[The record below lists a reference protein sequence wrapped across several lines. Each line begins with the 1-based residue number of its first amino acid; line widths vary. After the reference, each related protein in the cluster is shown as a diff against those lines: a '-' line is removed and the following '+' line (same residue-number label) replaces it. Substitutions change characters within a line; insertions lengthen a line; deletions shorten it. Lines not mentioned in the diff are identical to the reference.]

1 MNTEPMSSTFR
12 SLIIL
17 VTLSVP
23 IILFSSCK
31 KEEVKNTEQEK
42 QKASSAIDPK
52 DTIIIKQL
60 SETDSSNEP
69 DKTLFVALNPE
80 ESGIQSEIKQ
90 NPEHPYSFFYNS
102 GLEASGIAVGDVDND
117 GLPDLF
123 LASSPGGNRLYRQVS
138 PLKFKD
144 ITQGSG
150 LEKDNAWGRGA
161 SIIDIDNDGD
171 LDIYVAN
178 YGQENSLYINTGKEG
193 DTVKFV
199 ERAKE
204 SGLNT
209 IDASLMP
216 SFCDYDKDGDLD
228 LYLITNEYRL
238 PPNLTPPDPKKM
250 IGKGPE
256 GKPALIPPYDKV
268 FKLLVKQTPKGPM
281 IKWDKIGRPDYLYR
295 NNGDGTFEDVT
306 QNAGIIPGD
315 GRGLSATWW
324 DYNDDGLP
332 DLYVGNDWGDRDYLY
347 HNNGDGTFRDAIEEA
362 VPYTTMFSMGAD
374 AGDLN
379 NDGRVDFIL
388 ADMSGTTHYK
398 RKISMGSME
407 ASTTEFMLKA
417 RPPQNMRNVVFYN
430 TGTRRLLESAYL
442 VGMANSDW
450 TWSVKI
456 DDLNNDGRSDVFFT
470 NGMEQNIREIED
482 GTEKTKTEAQNLRK
496 ENNLVFKNLGNY
508 KFSESGKDWGLDHFG
523 FSLAAVNCDFDRDG
537 DIDVFVMHRDE
548 PPILY
553 KNTSKDSGTLIK
565 LNGTKSN
572 RNGIGTKVTIETD
585 SGTFVKQI
593 NVARGYLSSDEA
605 IAHFGITNET
615 EINRLAVHWPSG
627 INQEFKGLEGGKIY
641 EITESAN
648 NSLASVND
656 NKDKAL
662 FKINTS
668 LSGVRHKELNY
679 DDFEHQ
685 PLLPNKLSQL
695 GPGIA
700 VGDIDNDGDEDFIL
714 GGAKGSLTQILKN
727 KGDGN
732 FSKPET
738 IEGSMNF
745 EDMGLLLADTEGDG
759 DLDLIAVSG
768 GVESSGALLQD
779 RLYINDG
786 NGNFLLAPN
795 TYLPVDTDSGG
806 PIATADIDRDGD
818 LDIFIG
824 GRVIGK
830 KYPTAPRSRLLINVD
845 GKFQEA
851 AKEMAPS
858 LSSLGLVT
866 GATFT
871 DINDDGWQDLII
883 AREWGPITYLQNEK
897 GKFNDLTKESG
908 LEKISGWWNGVNT
921 ADLDL
926 DGDIDIVA
934 SNFGI
939 NTKYHASDD
948 HPVLLYYGKFGTDQM
963 RLVEAEYEN
972 GQLFPV
978 RGKSCSTRA
987 IPHLAERFNTFH
999 SFALAELNQV
1009 YTPKEMEDS
1018 LKFSITE
1025 LNSGVLIND
1034 GNGKFSFQELP
1045 KVAQVAPCFGIVIED
1060 MNGDGF
1066 PDLFLAQNFYHPQ
1079 VETGRMSGGM
1089 SLMLTGNGDG
1099 TFEALWPHQSGIIIS
1114 SDAKSASKTDLN
1126 GDSLP
1131 DILISSN
1138 DGPMTS
1144 YITDADV
1151 NNANKI
1157 RVVLK
1162 GEKGNVRAIGA
1173 KVTATYS
1180 DSSKHSKE
1188 VQAGTGYLS
1197 QSTPHLFFG
1206 AKGKTLQ
1213 SLKVRWPDGKV
1224 TDHKFDSDGKTITL
1238 SKS

>member
-1 MNTEPMSSTFR
+1 MNAVPISSTIR

-17 VTLSVP
+17 VTFAVP
-23 IILFSSCK
+23 FVLFSACK
-31 KEEVKNTEQEK
+31 KKEAESTTQEVQKTSSPNTEK
-42 QKASSAIDPK
+42 
-52 DTIIIKQL
+52 TIIAKPL
-60 SETDSSNEP
+60 SKIDGSENSN
-69 DKTLFVALNPE
+69 KTLFVALNPQ
-80 ESGIQSEIKQ
+80 ESGIQSDVKQ
-90 NPEHPYSFFYNS
+90 NLNHPYSFFYNS
-102 GLEASGIAVGDVDND
+102 GLEASGVAVGDIDND

-138 PLKFKD
+138 PLKFED

-178 YGQENSLYINTGKEG
+178 YGQENSLYINSGKEG
-193 DTVKFV
+193 GTVKFV

-204 SGLNT
+204 SGLDT

-250 IGKGPE
+250 IGKGPN
-256 GKPALIPPYDKV
+256 GRPALIPPYDKV

-295 NNGDGTFEDVT
+295 NNGNGTFEEVT
-306 QNAGIIPGD
+306 TKAGIIPGE

-374 AGDLN
+374 TGDLN
-379 NDGRVDFIL
+379 NDGKVDFIL

-417 RPPQNMRNVVFYN
+417 RPPQNMRNVVYYN
-430 TGTRRLLESAYL
+430 TGTRRVLESAYL

-456 DDLNNDGRSDVFFT
+456 DDLDNDGRSDVFFT
-470 NGMEQNIREIED
+470 NGMEQNIREVEE
-482 GTEKTKTEAQNLRK
+482 GKEKTETETQNLRK
-496 ENNLVFKNLGNY
+496 ENNLVFQNLGNY
-508 KFSESGKDWGLDHFG
+508 KFTESGKEWGLDHFG

-553 KNTSKDSGTLIK
+553 KNTSKNSGTLIK

-572 RNGIGTKVTIETD
+572 RSGIGTKVTIETD
-585 SGTFVKQI
+585 SGTFAKQI
-593 NVARGYLSSDEA
+593 NLARGYLSSDEA
-605 IAHFGITNET
+605 MAHFGITNNT
-615 EINRLAVHWPSG
+615 KINRLLVDWPSG
-627 INQEFKGLEGGKIY
+627 TTQEFKQLEGGTLY
-641 EITESAN
+641 EITESESH
-648 NSLASVND
+648 SLASSKSQKN
-656 NKDKAL
+656 NTL

-668 LSGVRHKELNY
+668 LSGVRHKELNF
-679 DDFEHQ
+679 DDFKDQ

-700 VGDIDNDGDEDFIL
+700 VGDIDSDGDEDFIL

-727 KGDGN
+727 KGNGS
-732 FSKPET
+732 FSKPEP
-738 IEGSMNF
+738 IEGSIDY
-745 EDMGLLLADTEGDG
+745 EDMGLLLVDTDGDG
-759 DLDLIAVSG
+759 DMDLITVSG
-768 GVESSGALLQD
+768 GIESSGELLQD

-786 NGNFLLAPN
+786 TGNFVLAPDSYFP
-795 TYLPVDTDSGG
+795 TDSDSGG
-806 PIATADIDRDGD
+806 PIAAADIDHDGD

-830 KYPTAPRSRLLINVD
+830 KYPTAPKSRLLINVD
-845 GKFQEA
+845 GKF
-851 AKEMAPS
+851 KESVEQLAPS

-883 AREWGPITYLQNEK
+883 AREWGPITYLQNNK
-897 GKFNDLTKESG
+897 GKFTDLTKESG
-908 LEKISGWWNGVNT
+908 LDKIPGWWNGVNA

-934 SNFGI
+934 TNFGL
-939 NTKYHASDD
+939 NTKYHASED
-948 HPVLLYYGKFGTDQM
+948 HPVLLYYGKFGTDEM

-987 IPHLAERFNTFH
+987 IPHLADRFNTFH

-1009 YTPKEMEDS
+1009 YTPKEMNDS
-1018 LKFSITE
+1018 QKFTITE
-1025 LNSGVLIND
+1025 LNSGVLLND
-1034 GNGKFSFQELP
+1034 GKGQFSFQNLP
-1045 KVAQVAPCFGIVIED
+1045 KMAQVAPCFGIVIED
-1060 MNGDGF
+1060 MNGDSF
-1066 PDLFLAQNFYHPQ
+1066 PDLLLAQNFHHPQ

-1089 SLMLTGNGDG
+1089 SLMLAGVGDG
-1099 TFEALWPHQSGIIIS
+1099 TFTTVWPGKSGIIVP
-1114 SDAKSASKTDLN
+1114 SDAKSASKADLN

-1144 YITDADV
+1144 YTTNATV
-1151 NNANKI
+1151 NNTKRI
-1157 RVVLK
+1157 RVILK
-1162 GEKGNVRAIGA
+1162 GQRMNVHAIGA
-1173 KVTATYS
+1173 KVTANYS
-1180 DSSKHSKE
+1180 DSSKHLKE
-1188 VQAGTGYLS
+1188 VKAGAGYLS
-1197 QSTPHLFFG
+1197 QSTSHLFFG
-1206 AKGKTLQ
+1206 ANGKTIQ
-1213 SLKVRWPDGKV
+1213 SFKVRWPDGKV
-1224 TDHKFDSDGKTITL
+1224 TDHKFDGTSRVITL

>member
-1 MNTEPMSSTFR
+1 MNTEPISSTFR

-17 VTLSVP
+17 VTFSIPFV
-23 IILFSSCK
+23 LFSSCK
-31 KEEVKNTEQEK
+31 KKETENTTQGI
-42 QKASSAIDPK
+42 QKTSSLDTK
-52 DTIIIKQL
+52 KETIIAKSL
-60 SETDSSNEP
+60 SEIDNSENSK
-69 DKTLFVALNPE
+69 KTLFVALTPE
-80 ESGIQSEIKQ
+80 ESGIQSEVKQ
-90 NPEHPYSFFYNS
+90 NLKHPYSFFYNS
-102 GLEASGIAVGDVDND
+102 GLEASGVAVGDIDGD

-123 LASSPGGNRLYRQVS
+123 LASSPGGNRLYRQIS
-138 PLKFKD
+138 PLKFED
-144 ITQGSG
+144 VTQGSG

-171 LDIYVAN
+171 LDIYIAN

-193 DTVKFV
+193 GTVKFI

-204 SGLNT
+204 SGLDT

-250 IGKGPE
+250 IGKGPN
-256 GKPALIPPYDKV
+256 GRPTLISPYDKV

-295 NNGDGTFEDVT
+295 NNGNGTFEEVT
-306 QNAGIIPGD
+306 NKAGIIPGE

-374 AGDLN
+374 TGDLN
-379 NDGRVDFIL
+379 NDGRIDFIL

-417 RPPQNMRNVVFYN
+417 RPPQNMRNVVYYN
-430 TGTRRLLESAYL
+430 TGTRRVLESAYL

-456 DDLNNDGRSDVFFT
+456 DDLDNDGRSDVFFT
-470 NGMEQNIREIED
+470 NGMEQNIREVEE
-482 GTEKTKTEAQNLRK
+482 GAEKTETETQNLRK
-496 ENNLVFKNLGNY
+496 ENNLVFQNLGDY
-508 KFSESGKDWGLDHFG
+508 KFSESGKGWGLDHFG

-553 KNTSKDSGTLIK
+553 KNTSKNSGTLIK

-572 RNGIGTKVTIETD
+572 RNGIGTKITIETD
-585 SGTFVKQI
+585 SGTFAKQI

-605 IAHFGITNET
+605 MAHFGITENT
-615 EINRLAVHWPSG
+615 KINRLRVDWPSG
-627 INQEFKGLEGGKIY
+627 IKQEFKQLEGGTLY
-641 EITESAN
+641 EITESES
-648 NSLASVND
+648 NSLASSNAPK
-656 NKDKAL
+656 NNTL

-668 LSGVRHKELNY
+668 LSGVRHKELNF
-679 DDFEHQ
+679 DDFKDQ

-700 VGDIDNDGDEDFIL
+700 VGDIDSDGDEDFIL
-714 GGAKGSLTQILKN
+714 GGAKGSLTQIVKN

-732 FSKPET
+732 FSKPES
-738 IEGSMNF
+738 IEGSIDY
-745 EDMGLLLADTEGDG
+745 EDMGILLADTDGDG
-759 DLDLIAVSG
+759 DLDLIVVSG
-768 GVESSGALLQD
+768 GIESSGELLQD

-786 NGNFLLAPN
+786 TGNFLLAPDS
-795 TYLPVDTDSGG
+795 YLPLDSDSGG

-830 KYPTAPRSRLLINVD
+830 KYPAAPRSRLLINVD
-845 GKFQEA
+845 GKF
-851 AKEMAPS
+851 KESAEQIAPS

-871 DINDDGWQDLII
+871 DINDDGWQDLLI
-883 AREWGPITYLQNEK
+883 ALEWGPITYLQNEK
-897 GKFNDLTKESG
+897 GKFTNLTKDAG
-908 LEKISGWWNGVNT
+908 LDKIPGWWNGVNA

-934 SNFGI
+934 SNFGL

-948 HPVLLYYGKFGTDQM
+948 HPVLLYYGKFGTDDM

-987 IPHLAERFNTFH
+987 IPHLANRFNTFH

-1009 YTPKEMEDS
+1009 YTPQEMKDS
-1018 LKFSITE
+1018 QKFSITE
-1025 LNSGVLIND
+1025 LNSGVLLND
-1034 GNGKFSFQELP
+1034 GNGQFSFQNLP
-1045 KVAQVAPCFGIVIED
+1045 KIAQVAPCFGIVIED
-1060 MNGDGF
+1060 MNGDSF
-1066 PDLFLAQNFYHPQ
+1066 PDLLLAQNFHHPQ

-1089 SLMLTGNGDG
+1089 SLMLAGLGDG
-1099 TFEALWPHQSGIIIS
+1099 TFKTVWPDKSGVIVP
-1114 SDAKSASKTDLN
+1114 SDAKSVCKADLN

-1138 DGPMTS
+1138 DGPITS
-1144 YITDADV
+1144 YTTNDAV
-1151 NNANKI
+1151 NNTNKI
-1157 RVVLK
+1157 RVILK
-1162 GEKGNVRAIGA
+1162 GQQMNIHAIGA
-1173 KVTATYS
+1173 KVTANYS
-1180 DSSKHSKE
+1180 DSSKHLKE
-1188 VQAGTGYLS
+1188 VKAGAGYLS

-1206 AKGKTLQ
+1206 ANDKTIR
-1213 SLKVRWPDGKV
+1213 SFKVRWPDGKV
-1224 TDHKFDSDGKTITL
+1224 TDHKFDGKSRVITL

>member
-1 MNTEPMSSTFR
+1 MSTTSIFSTFR

-17 VTLSVP
+17 VALSVSLV
-23 IILFSSCK
+23 LFSSCNK
-31 KEEVKNTEQEK
+31 KEAANNTQRT
-42 QKASSAIDPK
+42 SSADDK
-52 DTIIIKQL
+52 NGTILARPL
-60 SETDSSNEP
+60 SRVDGSSDSS
-69 DKTLFVALNPE
+69 KTLFRALNPE
-80 ESGIQSEIKQ
+80 ESGIQSEVKQ
-90 NPEHPYSFFYNS
+90 NLKHPYSFFYNS
-102 GLEASGIAVGDVDND
+102 GLEASGIAVGDIDGD

-193 DTVKFV
+193 GTVQFV

-204 SGLNT
+204 SGLGT

-216 SFCDYDKDGDLD
+216 SFCDYDNDGDLD

-238 PPNLTPPDPKKM
+238 PPDLTPPDPKKM
-250 IGKGPE
+250 IGKGPN
-256 GKPALIPPYDKV
+256 GRPMLIPPYDKV

-295 NNGDGTFEDVT
+295 NNGNGTFEEIT
-306 QNAGIIPGD
+306 EEAGIIPGG

-332 DLYVGNDWGDRDYLY
+332 DLYVGNDWGDRDFLY

-374 AGDLN
+374 TGDLN
-379 NDGRVDFIL
+379 NDGKVDFIL

-417 RPPQNMRNVVFYN
+417 RPPQNMRNVVYYN
-430 TGTRRLLESAYL
+430 TGTRRVLESAYL

-456 DDLNNDGRSDVFFT
+456 DDLNNDGLSDVFFT
-470 NGMEQNIREIED
+470 NGMEQNIREIEE
-482 GTEKTKTEAQNLRK
+482 GSEKTKTETQNLRK
-496 ENNLVFKNLGNY
+496 ENNLVFQNLGNY

-565 LNGTKSN
+565 LKGTKSN
-572 RNGIGTKVTIETD
+572 RDGIGTKIIAETD
-585 SGTFVKQI
+585 SGHFVKQI
-593 NVARGYLSSDEA
+593 NLARGYLSSDEPV
-605 IAHFGITNET
+605 AHFGITKDT
-615 EINRLAVHWPSG
+615 EISRLLVQWPSG
-627 INQEFKGLEGGKIY
+627 ISQEFKGLKGGSLY
-641 EITESAN
+641 EITESTN
-648 NSLASVND
+648 DSVSSSPTEK
-656 NKDKAL
+656 NKTL
-662 FKINTS
+662 FKVNTG
-668 LSGVRHKELNY
+668 LSGVRHKELKF
-679 DDFEHQ
+679 DDFKDQ

-695 GPGIA
+695 GPGMA
-700 VGDIDNDGDEDFIL
+700 VGDIDGDGDEDFVL
-714 GGAKGSLTQILKN
+714 GGAKGSLTQIIKN
-727 KGDGN
+727 KGNGS
-732 FSKPET
+732 FSKPEP
-738 IEGSMNF
+738 IEGSLNY
-745 EDMGLLLADTEGDG
+745 EDMGILLADTDGDG
-759 DLDLIAVSG
+759 DQDLIVVSG
-768 GVESSGALLQD
+768 GVESSGTLLQD

-786 NGNFLLAPN
+786 TGNFSLAPES
-795 TYLPVDTDSGG
+795 YFPRDTDSGG
-806 PIATADIDRDGD
+806 PITTADVDRDGD

-824 GRVIGK
+824 GRVIEK
-830 KYPTAPRSRLLINVD
+830 KYPTAPRSRLLINTD
-845 GKFQEA
+845 GKF
-851 AKEMAPS
+851 KELDEKLIPA
-858 LSSLGLVT
+858 LSNLGLVT

-883 AREWGPITYLQNEK
+883 TREWGPITYLQNDRGNFTDQTEK
-897 GKFNDLTKESG
+897 SG
-908 LEKISGWWNGVNT
+908 LNKIPGWWNGVSA

-926 DGDIDIVA
+926 DGDVDLVA
-934 SNFGI
+934 SNFGL
-939 NTKYHASDD
+939 NTKYHASND
-948 HPVLLYYGKFGTDQM
+948 HPVLLYYGKFGTDEM

-987 IPHLAERFNTFH
+987 IPHLAQRFNTFH
-999 SFALAELNQV
+999 SFALAELNEV
-1009 YTPKEMEDS
+1009 YTPQEMKGAQ
-1018 LKFSITE
+1018 KFSITE
-1025 LNSGVLIND
+1025 LNSGILLND
-1034 GNGKFSFQELP
+1034 GNAQFNFKKLP
-1045 KVAQVAPCFGIVIED
+1045 KIAQIAPSFGIVVED
-1060 MNGDGF
+1060 MNGDSF
-1066 PDLFLAQNFYHPQ
+1066 PDLFLAQNFYHSQ

-1089 SLMLTGNGDG
+1089 SLMLTGLGDG
-1099 TFEALWPHQSGIIIS
+1099 TFKPLWPSESGIIIP
-1114 SDAKSASKTDLN
+1114 SDAKSACKTDLN
-1126 GDSLP
+1126 GDSIP
-1131 DILISSN
+1131 DILVSSN
-1138 DGPMTS
+1138 DGPVRS
-1144 YITDADV
+1144 YITNADV
-1151 NNANKI
+1151 NNTAKI
-1157 RVVLK
+1157 RVILK
-1162 GEKGNVRAIGA
+1162 GQIRNPNAIGA
-1173 KVTATYS
+1173 KVIAHYS
-1180 DSSKHSKE
+1180 DSSKQMKE
-1188 VQAGTGYLS
+1188 VQAGKGYLS

-1206 AKGKTLQ
+1206 AKGKTIQ
-1213 SLKVRWPDGKV
+1213 RFMIRWPDGEL
-1224 TDHKFDSDGKTITL
+1224 TDHKFDNVSRIVTL
-1238 SKS
+1238 SKP

>member
-1 MNTEPMSSTFR
+1 MNAVPISSTIR

-17 VTLSVP
+17 VTFAVSFV
-23 IILFSSCK
+23 LFSACK
-31 KEEVKNTEQEK
+31 KEKTENTTQEVQKTSSPNAEK
-42 QKASSAIDPK
+42 
-52 DTIIIKQL
+52 TIIAKPL
-60 SETDSSNEP
+60 SKIDGSENSN
-69 DKTLFVALNPE
+69 KTLFVALNPK
-80 ESGIQSEIKQ
+80 ESGIQSDVKQ
-90 NPEHPYSFFYNS
+90 NLNHPYSFFYNS
-102 GLEASGIAVGDVDND
+102 GLEASGVAVGDIDND

-138 PLKFKD
+138 PLKFED

-178 YGQENSLYINTGKEG
+178 YGQENSLYINSGKEG
-193 DTVKFV
+193 GTVKFV

-204 SGLNT
+204 SGLDT

-250 IGKGPE
+250 IGKGPN
-256 GKPALIPPYDKV
+256 GRPALIPPYDKV

-295 NNGDGTFEDVT
+295 NNGNGTFEEVT
-306 QNAGIIPGD
+306 AKAGIIPGE

-374 AGDLN
+374 TGDLN
-379 NDGRVDFIL
+379 NDGKVDFIL

-417 RPPQNMRNVVFYN
+417 RPPQNMRNVVYYN
-430 TGTRRLLESAYL
+430 TGTRRVLESAYL

-456 DDLNNDGRSDVFFT
+456 DDLDNDGRSDVFFT
-470 NGMEQNIREIED
+470 NGMEQNIREVEE
-482 GTEKTKTEAQNLRK
+482 GKENTETETQNLRK
-496 ENNLVFKNLGNY
+496 ENNLVFQNLGNY
-508 KFSESGKDWGLDHFG
+508 KFTESGKEWGLDHFG

-553 KNTSKDSGTLIK
+553 KNTSKNSGTLIK

-572 RNGIGTKVTIETD
+572 RSGIGTKVTIETD
-585 SGTFVKQI
+585 SGTFAKQI
-593 NVARGYLSSDEA
+593 NLARGYLSSDEA
-605 IAHFGITNET
+605 MAHFVITNNT
-615 EINRLAVHWPSG
+615 KINRLLVDWPSG
-627 INQEFKGLEGGKIY
+627 TTQEFKQLEGGTLY
-641 EITESAN
+641 EITESESH
-648 NSLASVND
+648 SLASSKSQKN
-656 NKDKAL
+656 NTL

-668 LSGVRHKELNY
+668 LSGVRHKELNF
-679 DDFEHQ
+679 DDFKDQ

-700 VGDIDNDGDEDFIL
+700 VGDIDSDGDEDFIL

-727 KGDGN
+727 KGNGS
-732 FSKPET
+732 FSKPQP
-738 IEGSMNF
+738 IEGSIDY
-745 EDMGLLLADTEGDG
+745 EDMGLLLVDTDG
-759 DLDLIAVSG
+759 DSDMDLITVSG
-768 GVESSGALLQD
+768 GIESSGELLQD

-786 NGNFLLAPN
+786 TGNFALAPDS
-795 TYLPVDTDSGG
+795 YLPTDSDSGG
-806 PIATADIDRDGD
+806 PIAAADIDHDGD

-824 GRVIGK
+824 GRVIGT
-830 KYPTAPRSRLLINVD
+830 KYPTAPKSRLLINVD
-845 GKFQEA
+845 GKF
-851 AKEMAPS
+851 KESVEQLAPA

-883 AREWGPITYLQNEK
+883 AREWGPITYLQNNK
-897 GKFNDLTKESG
+897 GTFTDLTKESG
-908 LEKISGWWNGVNT
+908 LDKIPGWWNGVNA

-934 SNFGI
+934 TNFGL
-939 NTKYHASDD
+939 NTKYHASED
-948 HPVLLYYGKFGTDQM
+948 HPVLLYYGKFGTDEM

-987 IPHLAERFNTFH
+987 IPHLADRFNTFH

-1009 YTPKEMEDS
+1009 YTPKEMNDS
-1018 LKFSITE
+1018 QKFTITE
-1025 LNSGVLIND
+1025 LNSGVLLND
-1034 GNGKFSFQELP
+1034 GNGQFIFQNLP
-1045 KVAQVAPCFGIVIED
+1045 KMAQVAPCFGIVIED
-1060 MNGDGF
+1060 MNGDSF
-1066 PDLFLAQNFYHPQ
+1066 PDLLLAQNFHHPQ

-1089 SLMLTGNGDG
+1089 SLMLAGAGDG
-1099 TFEALWPHQSGIIIS
+1099 TFTTVWPGKSGIIVP
-1114 SDAKSASKTDLN
+1114 SDAKSASKADLN

-1144 YITDADV
+1144 YTTNATV
-1151 NNANKI
+1151 NNTKKI
-1157 RVVLK
+1157 RVILK
-1162 GEKGNVRAIGA
+1162 GQRMNIHAIGA
-1173 KVTATYS
+1173 KVTANYS
-1180 DSSKHSKE
+1180 DSSKHLKE
-1188 VQAGTGYLS
+1188 VKAGAGYLS
-1197 QSTPHLFFG
+1197 QSTSHLFFG
-1206 AKGKTLQ
+1206 ANGKTIQ
-1213 SLKVRWPDGKV
+1213 SFKVRWPDGKV
-1224 TDHKFDSDGKTITL
+1224 TDHKFDGTSRVITL

>member
-1 MNTEPMSSTFR
+1 MSTTSIFSTFR

-17 VTLSVP
+17 VALSVSLV
-23 IILFSSCK
+23 LFSSCNK
-31 KEEVKNTEQEK
+31 KEAANNTQRT
-42 QKASSAIDPK
+42 SSADDK
-52 DTIIIKQL
+52 NGTILARPL
-60 SETDSSNEP
+60 SRVDGSSDSS
-69 DKTLFVALNPE
+69 KTLFIALNPE
-80 ESGIQSEIKQ
+80 ESGIQSEVKQ
-90 NPEHPYSFFYNS
+90 NLKHPYSFFYNS
-102 GLEASGIAVGDVDND
+102 GLEASGIAVGDIDGD

-193 DTVKFV
+193 GTVQFV

-204 SGLNT
+204 SGLGT

-216 SFCDYDKDGDLD
+216 SFCDYDNDGDLD

-250 IGKGPE
+250 IGKGPN
-256 GKPALIPPYDKV
+256 GKPMLIPPYDKV

-295 NNGDGTFEDVT
+295 NNGNGTFEEIT
-306 QNAGIIPGD
+306 EEAGIIPGG

-332 DLYVGNDWGDRDYLY
+332 DLYVGNDWGDRDFLY

-374 AGDLN
+374 TGDLN
-379 NDGRVDFIL
+379 NDGKVDFIL

-417 RPPQNMRNVVFYN
+417 RPPQNMRNVVYYN
-430 TGTRRLLESAYL
+430 TGTRRVLESAYL

-456 DDLNNDGRSDVFFT
+456 DDLNNDGLSDVFFT
-470 NGMEQNIREIED
+470 NGMEQNIREIEE
-482 GTEKTKTEAQNLRK
+482 GSEKTKTETQNLRK
-496 ENNLVFKNLGNY
+496 ENNLVFQNLGNY

-565 LNGTKSN
+565 LKGTKSN
-572 RNGIGTKVTIETD
+572 RDGIGTKIIAETD
-585 SGTFVKQI
+585 SGHFVKQI
-593 NVARGYLSSDEA
+593 NLARGYLSSDEPV
-605 IAHFGITNET
+605 AHFGITKDT
-615 EINRLAVHWPSG
+615 EISRLLVQWPSG
-627 INQEFKGLEGGKIY
+627 ISQEFKGLKGGSLY
-641 EITESAN
+641 EITESTN
-648 NSLASVND
+648 DSVSSSPTEK
-656 NKDKAL
+656 NKTL
-662 FKINTS
+662 FKVNTG
-668 LSGVRHKELNY
+668 LSGVRHKELKF
-679 DDFEHQ
+679 DDFKDQ

-695 GPGIA
+695 GPGMA
-700 VGDIDNDGDEDFIL
+700 VGDIDGDGDEDFVL
-714 GGAKGSLTQILKN
+714 GGAKGSLTQIIKN
-727 KGDGN
+727 KGNGS
-732 FSKPET
+732 FSKPEP
-738 IEGSMNF
+738 IEGSLNY
-745 EDMGLLLADTEGDG
+745 EDMGILLADTDGDG
-759 DLDLIAVSG
+759 DQDLIVVSG
-768 GVESSGALLQD
+768 GVESSGTLLQD

-786 NGNFLLAPN
+786 TGNFSLAPES
-795 TYLPVDTDSGG
+795 YFPRDTDSGG
-806 PIATADIDRDGD
+806 PITTADVDRDGD

-824 GRVIGK
+824 GRVIEK
-830 KYPTAPRSRLLINVD
+830 KYPTAPRSRLLINTD
-845 GKFQEA
+845 GKF
-851 AKEMAPS
+851 KELDEKLIPA
-858 LSSLGLVT
+858 LSNLGLVT

-883 AREWGPITYLQNEK
+883 TREWGPITYLQNDRGNFTDQTEK
-897 GKFNDLTKESG
+897 SG
-908 LEKISGWWNGVNT
+908 LNKIPGWWNGVSA

-926 DGDIDIVA
+926 DGDIDLVA
-934 SNFGI
+934 SNFGL
-939 NTKYHASDD
+939 NTKYHASND
-948 HPVLLYYGKFGTDQM
+948 HPVLLYYGKFGTDEM

-987 IPHLAERFNTFH
+987 IPHLAQRFNTFH
-999 SFALAELNQV
+999 SFALAELNEV
-1009 YTPKEMEDS
+1009 YTPQEMKGAQ
-1018 LKFSITE
+1018 KFSITE
-1025 LNSGVLIND
+1025 LNSGILLND
-1034 GNGKFSFQELP
+1034 GNAQFNFKKLP
-1045 KVAQVAPCFGIVIED
+1045 KIAQIAPSFGIVVED
-1060 MNGDGF
+1060 MNGDSF
-1066 PDLFLAQNFYHPQ
+1066 PDLFLAQNFYHSQ

-1089 SLMLTGNGDG
+1089 SLMLTGLGDG
-1099 TFEALWPHQSGIIIS
+1099 TFKPMWPSESGIIIP
-1114 SDAKSASKTDLN
+1114 SDAKSACKADLN
-1126 GDSLP
+1126 GDSIP
-1131 DILISSN
+1131 DILVSSN
-1138 DGPMTS
+1138 DGPVRS
-1144 YITDADV
+1144 YITNADV
-1151 NNANKI
+1151 NNTAKI
-1157 RVVLK
+1157 RVILK
-1162 GEKGNVRAIGA
+1162 GQIRNPNAIGA
-1173 KVTATYS
+1173 KVIAHDS
-1180 DSSKHSKE
+1180 DSSKQMKE
-1188 VQAGTGYLS
+1188 VQAGKGYLS

-1206 AKGKTLQ
+1206 AKGKTIQ
-1213 SLKVRWPDGKV
+1213 RFMIRWPDGEL
-1224 TDHKFDSDGKTITL
+1224 TDHKFDNVSRIVTL
-1238 SKS
+1238 SKP

>member
-1 MNTEPMSSTFR
+1 MNTEPISSTLR

-17 VTLSVP
+17 VTFAVP
-23 IILFSSCK
+23 FVLFSSCK
-31 KEEVKNTEQEK
+31 KKETENTAQEVQKTSSLNAEK
-42 QKASSAIDPK
+42 
-52 DTIIIKQL
+52 TIIAKPLLKIDG
-60 SETDSSNEP
+60 SENSN
-69 DKTLFVALNPE
+69 KTLFVALNPE
-80 ESGIQSEIKQ
+80 ESGIQSEVKQ
-90 NPEHPYSFFYNS
+90 NLNHPYSFFYNS
-102 GLEASGIAVGDVDND
+102 GLEASGVAVGDIDND

-123 LASSPGGNRLYRQVS
+123 LASSPSGNRLYRQVS
-138 PLKFKD
+138 PLKFED

-178 YGQENSLYINTGKEG
+178 YGQENSLFINNGKEG
-193 DTVKFV
+193 GTVKFV

-204 SGLNT
+204 SGLDT

-250 IGKGPE
+250 IGKGPN
-256 GKPALIPPYDKV
+256 GRPALISPYDKV

-295 NNGDGTFEDVT
+295 NNGNGTFEEVT
-306 QNAGIIPGD
+306 TKAGIIPGE

-374 AGDLN
+374 TGDLN
-379 NDGRVDFIL
+379 NDGKVDFIL

-417 RPPQNMRNVVFYN
+417 RPPQNMRNVVYYN
-430 TGTRRLLESAYL
+430 TGTRRVLESAYL

-456 DDLNNDGRSDVFFT
+456 DDLDNDGRSDVFFT
-470 NGMEQNIREIED
+470 NGMEQNIREVEE
-482 GTEKTKTEAQNLRK
+482 GKEKTKTETQNLRK
-496 ENNLVFKNLGNY
+496 ENNLVFQNLGNY
-508 KFSESGKDWGLDHFG
+508 KFSESGKSWGLDHFG

-593 NVARGYLSSDEA
+593 NLARGYLSSDEA
-605 IAHFGITNET
+605 IAHFGITKNT
-615 EINRLAVHWPSG
+615 KINRLLVDWPSG
-627 INQEFKGLEGGKIY
+627 KTQEFKQLEGGTLY
-641 EITESAN
+641 EITESESHSIASSNSQKN
-648 NSLASVND
+648 NT
-656 NKDKAL
+656 L

-668 LSGVRHKELNY
+668 LSGLRHKELNF
-679 DDFEHQ
+679 DDFKDQ

-700 VGDIDNDGDEDFIL
+700 VGDIDSDGDEDFIL

-727 KGDGN
+727 KGNGS
-732 FSKPET
+732 FSKPEP
-738 IEGSMNF
+738 IEGSINY
-745 EDMGLLLADTEGDG
+745 EDMGLLLVDTDGDG
-759 DLDLIAVSG
+759 DMDLITVSG
-768 GVESSGALLQD
+768 GIESSGELLQD

-786 NGNFLLAPN
+786 TGNFVLAPN
-795 TYLPVDTDSGG
+795 SYLPADSDSGG
-806 PIATADIDRDGD
+806 PIAAADIDRDGD

-830 KYPTAPRSRLLINVD
+830 KYPTAPRSRLLINID
-845 GKFQEA
+845 GKF
-851 AKEMAPS
+851 KESAEQIAPS

-883 AREWGPITYLQNEK
+883 AREWGPITYLQNNK
-897 GKFNDLTKESG
+897 GKFTDLTKESG
-908 LEKISGWWNGVNT
+908 LDKIPGWWNGVNA

-934 SNFGI
+934 SNFGL

-948 HPVLLYYGKFGTDQM
+948 HPVLLYYGKFGTDEM

-987 IPHLAERFNTFH
+987 IPHLANRFNTFH

-1009 YTPKEMEDS
+1009 YTPQEMDDS
-1018 LKFSITE
+1018 QKFSITE
-1025 LNSGVLIND
+1025 LNSGVLLND
-1034 GNGKFSFQELP
+1034 GNGQFSFKNLP
-1045 KVAQVAPCFGIVIED
+1045 KMAQVAPCYGIVIED
-1060 MNGDGF
+1060 MNGDSF
-1066 PDLFLAQNFYHPQ
+1066 PDLLLAQNFHHPQ

-1089 SLMLTGNGDG
+1089 SLMLAGAGDG
-1099 TFEALWPHQSGIIIS
+1099 TFTTVWPSKSGIIVP
-1114 SDAKSASKTDLN
+1114 SDAKSASKADLN

-1144 YITDADV
+1144 YTTNAAV
-1151 NNANKI
+1151 NNTKKI
-1157 RVVLK
+1157 RVILK
-1162 GEKGNVRAIGA
+1162 GQRMNIHAIGA
-1173 KVTATYS
+1173 KVTANYS
-1180 DSSKHSKE
+1180 DSSKHLKE
-1188 VQAGTGYLS
+1188 VKAGAGYLS
-1197 QSTPHLFFG
+1197 QSTSHLFFG
-1206 AKGKTLQ
+1206 ANGKTIQ
-1213 SLKVRWPDGKV
+1213 SFKIRWPDGKV
-1224 TDHKFDSDGKTITL
+1224 TDHKFDGTSRVITL

>member
-1 MNTEPMSSTFR
+1 MNTEPIFSTFR
-12 SLIIL
+12 PLIIL
-17 VTLSVP
+17 LASSVP
-23 IILFSSCK
+23 FFLFSSCK
-31 KEEVKNTEQEK
+31 KKETENTTQVT
-42 QKASSAIDPK
+42 QKTSSPNANK
-52 DTIIIKQL
+52 ETIIAKEL
-60 SETDSSNEP
+60 SRDNGSEDST
-69 DKTLFVALNPE
+69 KTLFVALNPE
-80 ESGIQSEIKQ
+80 DSGIQSEIKQ
-90 NPEHPYSFFYNS
+90 DLKHPYAFFYNS
-102 GLEASGIAVGDVDND
+102 GLEASGVAVGDIDND

-123 LASSPGGNRLYRQVS
+123 LASSPSGNRLYRQVS
-138 PLKFKD
+138 PLKFED
-144 ITQGSG
+144 VTQGSG

-178 YGQENSLYINTGKEG
+178 YGQENSLYINTGKDG
-193 DTVKFV
+193 GTIKFV
-199 ERAKE
+199 EMAKE
-204 SGLNT
+204 FGLDI

-250 IGKGPE
+250 IGKGPD
-256 GKPALIPPYDKV
+256 GKPTLIAPYDKV

-295 NNGDGTFEDVT
+295 NNGNGTFEEVT
-306 QNAGIIPGD
+306 SEAGIIPGE

-332 DLYVGNDWGDRDYLY
+332 DLYVGNDWGDRDFLY

-374 AGDLN
+374 TGDLN

-417 RPPQNMRNVVFYN
+417 RPPQNMRNVVYYN
-430 TGTRRLLESAYL
+430 TGTRRVLESAYL

-456 DDLNNDGRSDVFFT
+456 DDLDNDGRSDVFFT
-470 NGMEQNIREIED
+470 NGMEQNIREVEE
-482 GTEKTKTEAQNLRK
+482 GGEKTKNETQNLRK
-496 ENNLVFKNLGNY
+496 ENNLVFQNLGNY
-508 KFSESGKDWGLDHFG
+508 KFSETGKSWGLDHFG

-553 KNTSKDSGTLIK
+553 KNTSKNSGTLIK

-572 RNGIGTKVTIETD
+572 SNGLGSKLTIETD

-605 IAHFGITNET
+605 MAHFGITKNT
-615 EINRLAVHWPSG
+615 KINRLVVNWPSG
-627 INQEFKGLEGGKIY
+627 TTQEFKQLEGGTLY
-641 EITESAN
+641 EITESKN
-648 NSLASVND
+648 NLLASSND
-656 NKDKAL
+656 QKNNTL

-668 LSGVRHKELNY
+668 LSGVRHKELNF
-679 DDFEHQ
+679 DDFKDQ

-695 GPGIA
+695 GPGVA

-732 FSKPET
+732 FSKPEP
-738 IEGSMNF
+738 IKGSLNY

-759 DLDLIAVSG
+759 DLDLIIVSG
-768 GVESSGALLQD
+768 GIESSGPLLQD

-786 NGNFLLAPN
+786 TGNFLLAPES
-795 TYLPVDTDSGG
+795 YLPADSDSGG

-830 KYPTAPRSRLLINVD
+830 QYPTAPKSRLLINVD
-845 GKFQEA
+845 GKF
-851 AKEMAPS
+851 KESSEQIAPS

-871 DINDDGWQDLII
+871 DITDDGWQDLII
-883 AREWGPITYLQNEK
+883 ALEWGPITYLQNKE
-897 GKFNDLTKESG
+897 GKFTNLTKESG
-908 LEKISGWWNGVNT
+908 LDKIPGWWNGVNA

-934 SNFGI
+934 SNFGL
-939 NTKYHASDD
+939 NTKYHASED
-948 HPVLLYYGKFGTDQM
+948 HPVLLYYGKFGTDEM

-1009 YTPKEMEDS
+1009 YTPQEMKDS
-1018 LKFSITE
+1018 QKFSITE
-1025 LNSGVLIND
+1025 LNSGVLLND
-1034 GNGKFSFQELP
+1034 GKGQFSFKELP
-1045 KVAQVAPCFGIVIED
+1045 KMAQVAPCFGIAIED
-1060 MNGDGF
+1060 MNGDGI
-1066 PDLFLAQNFYHPQ
+1066 PDIFLAQNFYQTQ

-1089 SLMLTGNGDG
+1089 SLILEGHGDG
-1099 TFEALWPHQSGIIIS
+1099 TFKTVWPQESGIIIS
-1114 SDAKSASKTDLN
+1114 NDAKSAAKADLN

-1138 DGPMTS
+1138 DGPITS
-1144 YITDADV
+1144 YTTNASV
-1151 NNANKI
+1151 NNTNKI
-1157 RVVLK
+1157 RVILRGQNK
-1162 GEKGNVRAIGA
+1162 NIHAIGA
-1173 KVTATYS
+1173 KVIANYS
-1180 DSSKHSKE
+1180 DSSKHLKE
-1188 VQAGTGYLS
+1188 VKAGAGYLS

-1206 AKGKTLQ
+1206 ANGKTIQ
-1213 SLKVRWPDGKV
+1213 SFKVRWPDGKV
-1224 TDHKFDSDGKTITL
+1224 TDHKLDSENRVVTL

>member
-1 MNTEPMSSTFR
+1 MNTEPISFTFR

-17 VTLSVP
+17 VTLSGP
-23 IILFSSCK
+23 FLLFSSCNK
-31 KEEVKNTEQEK
+31 KETDNTAQEI
-42 QKASSAIDPK
+42 QKISSPNAK
-52 DTIIIKQL
+52 KETIIAKPL
-60 SETDSSNEP
+60 SKTDSSE
-69 DKTLFVALNPE
+69 DSKKTLFVALNPE
-80 ESGIQSEIKQ
+80 ESGIQSEVKQ
-90 NPEHPYSFFYNS
+90 NLKHPYSFFYNS
-102 GLEASGIAVGDVDND
+102 GLEASGVAVGDIDGD

-123 LASSPGGNRLYRQVS
+123 LASSPGGNRLYRQIS
-138 PLKFKD
+138 PLKFEDVTK
-144 ITQGSG
+144 GSG
-150 LEKDNAWGRGA
+150 LEKDDAWGRGA

-178 YGQENSLYINTGKEG
+178 YGQENSLYINSGKEG
-193 DTVKFV
+193 STVQFV

-204 SGLNT
+204 FGLNT

-250 IGKGPE
+250 IGKGPD
-256 GKPALIPPYDKV
+256 GRPALISPYDKV

-295 NNGDGTFEDVT
+295 NNGNGTFEEVT
-306 QNAGIIPGD
+306 NKAGIIPGE

-332 DLYVGNDWGDRDYLY
+332 DLYVGNDWGDRDFLY

-374 AGDLN
+374 TGDLN

-417 RPPQNMRNVVFYN
+417 RPPQNMRNVVYYN
-430 TGTRRLLESAYL
+430 TGTRRVLESAYL

-456 DDLNNDGRSDVFFT
+456 DDLDNDGRSDVFFT
-470 NGMEQNIREIED
+470 NGMEQNIREVEE
-482 GTEKTKTEAQNLRK
+482 GTEKTKTETQNLRK

-508 KFSESGKDWGLDHFG
+508 KFSESGKSWGLDHFG

-553 KNTSKDSGTLIK
+553 KNTSKNSGTLIK

-593 NVARGYLSSDEA
+593 NVARGYLSSDEP
-605 IAHFGITNET
+605 IAHFGITKDTN
-615 EINRLAVHWPSG
+615 INRLLVHWPSG
-627 INQEFKGLEGGKIY
+627 INQEFKKLEGGTFY
-641 EITESAN
+641 EITESESNLLAPSNGNKN
-648 NSLASVND
+648 NT
-656 NKDKAL
+656 L

-668 LSGVRHKELNY
+668 LSGVRHKEINF
-679 DDFEHQ
+679 DDFKDQ

-700 VGDIDNDGDEDFIL
+700 VGDIDSDGDEDFIL
-714 GGAKGSLTQILKN
+714 GGAKGSFTQILKN

-732 FSKPET
+732 FSKPES
-738 IEGSMNF
+738 IEGSLNY
-745 EDMGLLLADTEGDG
+745 EDMGLLLADTDGDG
-759 DLDLIAVSG
+759 DQDLIAVSG

-786 NGNFLLAPN
+786 TGNFLLAPDS
-795 TYLPVDTDSGG
+795 YFPVDTDSGG
-806 PIATADIDRDGD
+806 PIATADIDHDGD

-824 GRVIGK
+824 GRVIAK

-845 GKFQEA
+845 GKF
-851 AKEMAPS
+851 KESSEQIAPS

-871 DINDDGWQDLII
+871 DINDDGWQDLVISL
-883 AREWGPITYLQNEK
+883 EWGPITYLQNQK
-897 GKFNDLTKESG
+897 GKFTDLTKETG
-908 LEKISGWWNGVNT
+908 LDKIPGWWNGVNT

-934 SNFGI
+934 TNFGL

-948 HPVLLYYGKFGTDQM
+948 HPVLLYYGKFGTDDM

-1009 YTPKEMEDS
+1009 YTPQEMKGAQ
-1018 LKFSITE
+1018 KFSITE
-1025 LNSGVLIND
+1025 LNSGVLLND
-1034 GNGKFSFQELP
+1034 GNGQFSFQKLP
-1045 KVAQVAPCFGIVIED
+1045 RIAQVAPCFGIVIED
-1060 MNGDGF
+1060 MNGDSF
-1066 PDLFLAQNFYHPQ
+1066 PDLLLAQNFYQTQ

-1089 SLMLTGNGDG
+1089 SLMLEGLGDG
-1099 TFEALWPHQSGIIIS
+1099 TFKSVWPNESGIIIN
-1114 SDAKSASKTDLN
+1114 SDAKSACKADLD

-1138 DGPMTS
+1138 DGPMQS
-1144 YITDADV
+1144 YISNASV
-1151 NNANKI
+1151 NTTKKI
-1157 RVVLK
+1157 RVILK
-1162 GEKGNVRAIGA
+1162 GQSKNINAIGA
-1173 KVTATYS
+1173 KVIANYS
-1180 DSSKHSKE
+1180 DSSKQFKE
-1188 VQAGTGYLS
+1188 VRAGASYLS
-1197 QSTPHLFFG
+1197 QSTPNLFFG
-1206 AKGKTLQ
+1206 TNGKKIQ
-1213 SLKVRWPDGKV
+1213 SFKVRWPDGKE
-1224 TDHKFDSDGKTITL
+1224 TNHEFDNKNRVVTL

>member
-1 MNTEPMSSTFR
+1 MNTEPISSTFR

-17 VTLSVP
+17 VTFSVP
-23 IILFSSCK
+23 FVLFSSCK
-31 KEEVKNTEQEK
+31 KKETENTTQGI
-42 QKASSAIDPK
+42 QKTSPLDTK
-52 DTIIIKQL
+52 KETIIAKSL
-60 SETDSSNEP
+60 SKIDSSENSN
-69 DKTLFVALNPE
+69 KTLFVALTPE
-80 ESGIQSEIKQ
+80 ESGIQSDIKQ
-90 NPEHPYSFFYNS
+90 NLKHPYSFFYNS
-102 GLEASGIAVGDVDND
+102 GLEASGVAVGDID
-117 GLPDLF
+117 GDGQPDLF

-138 PLKFKD
+138 PLKFED
-144 ITQGSG
+144 VTQGSG

-171 LDIYVAN
+171 LDIYIAN

-193 DTVKFV
+193 GTVKFI

-204 SGLNT
+204 FGLNT
-209 IDASLMP
+209 NDASLMP

-250 IGKGPE
+250 IGKGPN
-256 GKPALIPPYDKV
+256 GKPTLISPYDKV

-295 NNGDGTFEDVT
+295 NNGNGTFEEVT
-306 QNAGIIPGD
+306 NKAGIIPGE

-332 DLYVGNDWGDRDYLY
+332 DLYVGNDWGDRDFLY

-374 AGDLN
+374 TGDLN

-417 RPPQNMRNVVFYN
+417 RPPQNMRNVVYYN
-430 TGTRRLLESAYL
+430 TGTRRVLESAYL

-456 DDLNNDGRSDVFFT
+456 DDLDNDGRSDVFFT
-470 NGMEQNIREIED
+470 NGMEQNIREVEE
-482 GTEKTKTEAQNLRK
+482 GAEKTKTETQNLRK
-496 ENNLVFKNLGNY
+496 ENNLVFQNLGNY
-508 KFSESGKDWGLDHFG
+508 KFSESGKRWGLDHFG

-553 KNTSKDSGTLIK
+553 KNTSKNSGTLIK

-585 SGTFVKQI
+585 SGTFAKQI

-605 IAHFGITNET
+605 MAHFGITKNT
-615 EINRLAVHWPSG
+615 KINRLLVDWPSG
-627 INQEFKGLEGGKIY
+627 INQEFKQLEGGTLY
-641 EITESAN
+641 EITESES
-648 NSLASVND
+648 NSLASSNGPKK
-656 NKDKAL
+656 NTL

-668 LSGVRHKELNY
+668 LSGVRHKELNF
-679 DDFEHQ
+679 DDFKDQ

-700 VGDIDNDGDEDFIL
+700 VGDIDSDGDEDFIL

-732 FSKPET
+732 FSKPES
-738 IEGSMNF
+738 IEGSINY
-745 EDMGLLLADTEGDG
+745 EDMGLLLADTDGDG
-759 DLDLIAVSG
+759 DLDLIVVSG
-768 GVESSGALLQD
+768 GIESSGELLQD
-779 RLYINDG
+779 RLYINGGTGD
-786 NGNFLLAPN
+786 FLLAPDS
-795 TYLPVDTDSGG
+795 YLPVDSDSGG

-830 KYPTAPRSRLLINVD
+830 KYPAAPRSRLLINVD
-845 GKFQEA
+845 GKF
-851 AKEMAPS
+851 KESAEQIAPS

-871 DINDDGWQDLII
+871 DINDDGWQDLLI
-883 AREWGPITYLQNEK
+883 ALEWGPITYLQNEK
-897 GKFNDLTKESG
+897 GKFTNLTKEAG
-908 LEKISGWWNGVNT
+908 LDKIPGWWNGVNA

-934 SNFGI
+934 SNFGL

-948 HPVLLYYGKFGTDQM
+948 HPVLLYYGKFGTDDM
-963 RLVEAEYEN
+963 HLVEAEYEN

-987 IPHLAERFNTFH
+987 IPHLADRFNTFH

-1009 YTPKEMEDS
+1009 YTPQEMKDS
-1018 LKFSITE
+1018 QKFSITE
-1025 LNSGVLIND
+1025 LNSGVLLND
-1034 GNGKFSFQELP
+1034 GNGQFSFQNLP
-1045 KVAQVAPCFGIVIED
+1045 KIAQVAPCFGIVIED
-1060 MNGDGF
+1060 MNGDSF
-1066 PDLFLAQNFYHPQ
+1066 PDLLLAQNFHHPQ

-1089 SLMLTGNGDG
+1089 SLMLAGLGDG
-1099 TFEALWPHQSGIIIS
+1099 TFKTVWPDESGVIVP
-1114 SDAKSASKTDLN
+1114 SDAKSVCKADLN

-1138 DGPMTS
+1138 DGPITS
-1144 YITDADV
+1144 YTTNAAV
-1151 NNANKI
+1151 NNTNKI
-1157 RVVLK
+1157 RVILK
-1162 GEKGNVRAIGA
+1162 GQQMNIHAIGA
-1173 KVTATYS
+1173 KVTANYS
-1180 DSSKHSKE
+1180 DSSKHLKE
-1188 VQAGTGYLS
+1188 VQAGAGYLS

-1206 AKGKTLQ
+1206 ANGKTIR
-1213 SLKVRWPDGKV
+1213 SFKVRWPDGKV
-1224 TDHKFDSDGKTITL
+1224 TDHKFDGKNRVITL

>member
-1 MNTEPMSSTFR
+1 MNAVPISSTIR
-12 SLIIL
+12 SLIII
-17 VTLSVP
+17 VTFAVP
-23 IILFSSCK
+23 FVLFSACK
-31 KEEVKNTEQEK
+31 KEETESATQEV
-42 QKASSAIDPK
+42 QKTSSPNAEK
-52 DTIIIKQL
+52 TIIAKPL
-60 SETDSSNEP
+60 SKIDGSENSN
-69 DKTLFVALNPE
+69 KTLFVALNPQ
-80 ESGIQSEIKQ
+80 ESGIQSDVKQ
-90 NPEHPYSFFYNS
+90 NLNHPYSFFYNS
-102 GLEASGIAVGDVDND
+102 GLEASGVAVGDIDND

-138 PLKFKD
+138 PLKFED

-178 YGQENSLYINTGKEG
+178 YGQENSLYINSGKEG
-193 DTVKFV
+193 GTVKFV

-204 SGLNT
+204 SGLDT

-250 IGKGPE
+250 IGKGPN
-256 GKPALIPPYDKV
+256 GRPALIPPYDKV

-295 NNGDGTFEDVT
+295 NNGNGTFEEVT
-306 QNAGIIPGD
+306 TKAGIIPGE

-374 AGDLN
+374 TGDLN
-379 NDGRVDFIL
+379 NDGKVDFIL

-417 RPPQNMRNVVFYN
+417 RPPQNMRNVVYYN
-430 TGTRRLLESAYL
+430 TGTRRVLESAYL

-456 DDLNNDGRSDVFFT
+456 DDLDNDGRSDVFFT
-470 NGMEQNIREIED
+470 NGMEQNIREVEE
-482 GTEKTKTEAQNLRK
+482 GKEKTETETQNLRK
-496 ENNLVFKNLGNY
+496 ENNLVFQNLGNY
-508 KFSESGKDWGLDHFG
+508 KFTESGKEWGLDHFG

-553 KNTSKDSGTLIK
+553 KNTSKNSGTLIK

-572 RNGIGTKVTIETD
+572 RSGIGTKVTIETD
-585 SGTFVKQI
+585 SGTFAKQI
-593 NVARGYLSSDEA
+593 NLARGYLSSDEA
-605 IAHFGITNET
+605 MAHFGITNNT
-615 EINRLAVHWPSG
+615 KINRLLVDWPSG
-627 INQEFKGLEGGKIY
+627 TTQEFKQLEGGTLY
-641 EITESAN
+641 EITESESH
-648 NSLASVND
+648 SLALSKSQKN
-656 NKDKAL
+656 NTL

-668 LSGVRHKELNY
+668 LSGVRHKELNF
-679 DDFEHQ
+679 DDFKDQ

-700 VGDIDNDGDEDFIL
+700 VGDIDSDGDEDFIL

-727 KGDGN
+727 KGNGS
-732 FSKPET
+732 FSKPEP
-738 IEGSMNF
+738 IEGSIDY
-745 EDMGLLLADTEGDG
+745 EDMGLLLVDTDGDG
-759 DLDLIAVSG
+759 DMDLITVSG
-768 GVESSGALLQD
+768 GIESSGELLQD

-786 NGNFLLAPN
+786 TGNFVLAPDSYFP
-795 TYLPVDTDSGG
+795 TDSDSGG
-806 PIATADIDRDGD
+806 PIAAADIDHDGD
-818 LDIFIG
+818 LDVFIG

-830 KYPTAPRSRLLINVD
+830 KYPTAPKSRLLINVD
-845 GKFQEA
+845 GKF
-851 AKEMAPS
+851 KESVEQLAPS

-883 AREWGPITYLQNEK
+883 AREWGPITYLQNNK
-897 GKFNDLTKESG
+897 GKFTDLTKKSG
-908 LEKISGWWNGVNT
+908 LDKIPGWWNGVNA

-934 SNFGI
+934 TNFGL
-939 NTKYHASDD
+939 NTKYHASED
-948 HPVLLYYGKFGTDQM
+948 HPVLLYYGKFGTDEM

-987 IPHLAERFNTFH
+987 IPHLADRFNTFH

-1009 YTPKEMEDS
+1009 YTPKEMNDS
-1018 LKFSITE
+1018 QKFTITE
-1025 LNSGVLIND
+1025 LNSGVLLND
-1034 GNGKFSFQELP
+1034 GKGQFSFQNLP
-1045 KVAQVAPCFGIVIED
+1045 KMAQVAPCFGIVIED
-1060 MNGDGF
+1060 MNGDSF
-1066 PDLFLAQNFYHPQ
+1066 PDLLLAQNFHHPQ

-1089 SLMLTGNGDG
+1089 SLMLAGVGDG
-1099 TFEALWPHQSGIIIS
+1099 TFKTVWPGKSGIIVP
-1114 SDAKSASKTDLN
+1114 SDAKSASKADLN

-1144 YITDADV
+1144 YTTNATV
-1151 NNANKI
+1151 NNTKKI
-1157 RVVLK
+1157 RVILK
-1162 GEKGNVRAIGA
+1162 GQRMNVHAIGA
-1173 KVTATYS
+1173 KVTANYS
-1180 DSSKHSKE
+1180 DSSKHLKE
-1188 VQAGTGYLS
+1188 VKAGAGYLS
-1197 QSTPHLFFG
+1197 QSTSHLFFG
-1206 AKGKTLQ
+1206 ANGKTIQ
-1213 SLKVRWPDGKV
+1213 SFKVRWPDGKV
-1224 TDHKFDSDGKTITL
+1224 TDHKFDGTSRVITL